1 MEQSVLILSRVGQ
14 NVTLNSLEESFAL
27 GLTLLHVFLLWLRF
41 SFRVELHTQLPDGSS
56 VGSFYQLR
64 LKCYLLRRGR
74 QSHSSNHAV
83 VLLTLDNGEFLDG
96 SRTTVSLNDFNTL
109 DVINNLRGDGIGI
122 LHSIEKC
129 RKNAINRSKQLYT
142 HTGGSKI
149 MARKRHEER
158 VLFHLTRESLCC
170 TPLTHQPKCKVGNTP
185 PSTNNAFT

>member
-122 LHSIEKC
+122 LHSIVKLG
-129 RKNAINRSKQLYT
+129 RGQGGVWLMKRGVASIYT
-142 HTGGSKI
+142 
-149 MARKRHEER
+149 
-158 VLFHLTRESLCC
+158 L
-170 TPLTHQPKCKVGNTP
+170 
-185 PSTNNAFT
+185 

>member
-83 VLLTLDNGEFLDG
+83 V
-96 SRTTVSLNDFNTL
+96 
-109 DVINNLRGDGIGI
+109 
-122 LHSIEKC
+122 EKC